1 MCESFPVAF
10 SEGLL
15 EQESYWIRRKRNI
28 VQSWMILL
36 FEMQPIMMLMLKVM
50 LKVMLKMLMLKTLM
64 LMLKMLKKLKV
75 MQLKKTLV
83 LKVMQ
88 LKKILVLKVKVT
100 YQSGQKKLDLFHIL
114 LRERTQSILNL
125 SLLIL

>member
-1 MCESFPVAF
+1 MQKVVY
-10 SEGLL
+10 LL
-15 EQESYWIRRKRNI
+15 KIQN
-28 VQSWMILL
+28 
-36 FEMQPIMMLMLKVM
+36 
-50 LKVMLKMLMLKTLM
+50 
-64 LMLKMLKKLKV
+64 LKV

-88 LKKILVLKVKVT
+88 LKKLLVLKVMQSLVKEYLLPRMPMWILKVKVT